1 MNIVDKTVCTL
12 IDFERIRIGELF
24 KSNNGEIFMRISGK
38 PLMYASSRKVNC
50 FCLTTDDVCFFE
62 DGELV
67 EKVEAELTVYHEN

>member
-1 MNIVDKTVCTL
+1 MKIVDKTVGTL
-12 IDFERIRIGELF
+12 MDFERICIGELF
-24 KSNNGEIFMRISGK
+24 KSNEGEIFMRISGE
-38 PLMYASSRKVNC
+38 PLMYAPSRKVNC